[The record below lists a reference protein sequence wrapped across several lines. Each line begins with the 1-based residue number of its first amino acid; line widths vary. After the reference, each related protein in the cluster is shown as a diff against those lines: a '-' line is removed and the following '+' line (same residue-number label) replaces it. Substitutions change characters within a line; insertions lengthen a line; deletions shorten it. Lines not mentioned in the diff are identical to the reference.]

1 MIAATAMF
9 NVCEILQQLRERELE
24 REKAVLIQQVNEL
37 QEEVVRLS
45 HAKES
50 MHDVSICG
58 TYK

>member
-1 MIAATAMF
+1 MF
-9 NVCEILQQLRERELE
+9 NVCEILQQLRERKLE